1 MSEFKN
7 DREKRI
13 KGLIGLFHSILYKDD
28 PVGAIKNAG
37 QLLSQTIPSDVIVV
51 VDELV
56 REGIPMAE
64 LKTGINKFLNQ
75 LHKQISSFP
84 SLEPAPGSFTD
95 ICFRNN
101 AELDKRLK
109 SLRPD
114 VKRINADPGDPE
126 LKMRIRSALEDLLQF
141 EKYYIIKE
149 NVLFPVLENHWPNFR
164 CLGVMWSFH
173 DDIRRDIRT
182 LISMTSAREFDI
194 RQFNR
199 IIGNVYFN
207 MYAIK
212 FREEA
217 ILFPYAQETLPDGLL
232 DSLLPQCAEIGFPYM
247 DVSPVM
253 PAVERKNADLP
264 LTGDFDLVTGTLSI
278 DQVRLIFNHLPVDI
292 TYVDEHNKVRY
303 FSTPPKRIFPRTKAV
318 IGRDVRNCHPPESVH
333 IVEEIVEAFRSGKEN
348 KASFWIRIKEEMI
361 LIQYF
366 AVRDEAGNYK
376 GVIEVSQ
383 EITEIRALEGE
394 RRLVQWG
401 DGGKMV
407 DMQ

>member
-1 MSEFKN
+1 MSDFKSN
-7 DREKRI
+7 RETRI

-28 PVGAIKNAG
+28 PVGAIKNAEE
-37 QLLSQTIPSDVIVV
+37 LLSQTIPSDVIMV

-84 SLEPAPGSFTD
+84 SLETSQGSFTD
-95 ICFRNN
+95 ICFQNN
-101 AELDKRLK
+101 AEMDKRLK
-109 SLRPD
+109 ALRPD
-114 VKRINADPGDPE
+114 VKRINAEPGNTE
-126 LKMRIRSALEDLLQF
+126 LKMQIRSALEDLLQF
-141 EKYYIIKE
+141 ERYYIIKE
-149 NVLFPVLENHWPNFR
+149 NILFPVLENHWPNFR

-173 DDIRRDIRT
+173 DDIRRDIRA
-182 LISMTSAREFDI
+182 LISMTSASEFDI

-199 IIGNVYFN
+199 VIGNVYFN

-217 ILFPYAQETLPDGLL
+217 ILFPYALETLPDDLL
-232 DSLLPQCAEIGFPYM
+232 DTLLPQCLEIGLPYV
-247 DVSPVM
+247 DPSPVM
-253 PAVERKNADLP
+253 PAVEGGNADLP
-264 LTGDFDLVTGTLSI
+264 VTGDIDLGTGVLSI

-292 TYVDEHNKVRY
+292 TYVDENNKVKY

-348 KASFWIRIKEEMI
+348 RASFWIRMKEEMI

-366 AVRDEAGNYK
+366 AVRDEDGNYR

-383 EITEIRALEGE
+383 EITEIRSLEGE
-394 RRLVQWG
+394 RRLVQWS
-401 DGGKMV
+401 
-407 DMQ
+407 